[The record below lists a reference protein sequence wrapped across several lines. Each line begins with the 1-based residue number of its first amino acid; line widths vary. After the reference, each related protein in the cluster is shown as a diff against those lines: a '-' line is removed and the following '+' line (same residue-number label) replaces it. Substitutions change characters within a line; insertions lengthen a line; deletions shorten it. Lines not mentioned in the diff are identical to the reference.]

1 MTAKFVLLVVSWL
14 CSLHEISALGWIFP
28 KEPIYREVNDS
39 FRLQCTLDMTAGDA
53 KGSNSS
59 NLMFYR
65 ADEAVPTDQ
74 VKILNAT
81 TIELSVE
88 HAVPSSN
95 YFYICK
101 LNGTKGVDL
110 RSVYIGHKPQR
121 IEDFRCRAPL
131 WKEMNCTFTP
141 EPNGVKTQYVLIFY
155 VEPLMKN
162 YSCNL
167 QQVPNS
173 PLKQCIIPSG
183 DGYRVVYE
191 HYNFVLSAENNLGT
205 HVQSF
210 KINNFD
216 VVVPHQPTECSI
228 DNSTITSHSAVLKWK
243 VHRQYQTFK
252 RSFRFEVKLF
262 SMFHNKQWQLMDT
275 ANMNHSQTKYELP
288 LSRLS
293 YADTRY
299 DVRIRMRTDS
309 TVEDD
314 DMWSNY
320 TSCLFKTLSRQPDN
334 PPDVADGIFEN
345 ANDHLFLYWRELY
358 EWQHNARTGF
368 YYNITKLGP
377 SGQIIEHF
385 NRTRGMIQMRNIEDQ
400 NFTFIIHSANGD
412 GLSAKSSVIFVPSKR
427 HRPEKPEVDKLLSDS
442 GKFTLSWKRS
452 SSRSPY
458 LVTSYTV
465 FWCNTTSNSPNDC
478 HGSINFT
485 TVAANST
492 SFELSGAGSTLNFAV
507 AANAGNLSSGMVWA
521 ACTATH
527 KTDIGKL
534 KTLWITEMLATY
546 INLKWKPEC
555 GDVAHTGYLIYYC
568 PISSPR
574 TLGCKEPE
582 MTINVTDKSLYYT
595 RLDNLKPY
603 VTYKIEIAMYSETH
617 IGPRSEPLV
626 NTTREAAPSP
636 PRELKLRSV
645 TNDSITLSWK
655 APEHINSGKMSYE
668 IRYNNDTL
676 RYYVEE
682 PNSDVETTVPAL
694 SAFTLYNISVRA
706 LTIGY
711 SNASKQLTVRTLVG
725 QPEKVAQLSST
736 INGDSNLV
744 ISWRKPSDTAGC
756 VEFYELKLKTEQT
769 VIYKRRGNQ
778 CQLRQENCKN
788 TDTKSYQ
795 FLVRAVNVIR
805 NGTDFEDLSCEERWS
820 ELQNRWPNLVSQS
833 TECDG
838 GGMDSRASIFASEG
852 FELVYG
858 PWSDP
863 LASWCTKE
871 NNVSLKSTVS
881 IIMLI
886 AIFLMLWFY
895 FKMKQICQVKVIIPD
910 GLNDKTSSGKPD
922 ILGSGGRIIFID
934 QSSNHASSI
943 GSLKKEIYGK
953 EQNQCLLQSSS
964 SSGCG
969 ESVGDLSGHDQRSSL
984 EYFSNS
990 GAFEDDSTSFYDQE
1004 AERQDL
1010 HGFSDEPSDM
1020 IDSQLD
1026 GQLDSTEGVPD
1037 FEANGENRSPDSPIL
1052 SEVKPKA
1059 STTAVPLTVTSGYV
1073 PAPVA
1078 VNPSKAPIN
1087 SSGYLQLSTLVNSG
1101 GMTTS
1106 SDVFSKSANA
1116 KMAATPI
1123 SGYVTHK
1130 QLSAYG
1136 QHLK

>member
-1 MTAKFVLLVVSWL
+1 MTAKFVLLGVFWL
-14 CSLHEISALGWIFP
+14 CSLDAISALGWITP
-28 KEPIYREVNDS
+28 MEPIYREVNAS
-39 FRLQCTLDMTAGDA
+39 FQLECTLDVTNKDA
-53 KGSNSS
+53 KGFNSS

-65 ADEAVPTDQ
+65 ADEAVPRDQ

-81 TIELSVE
+81 TIQLTVE
-88 HAVPSSN
+88 HAVPSPN
-95 YFYICK
+95 YAYTCK
-101 LNGTKGVDL
+101 LNDTKGIGL
-110 RSVYIGHKPQR
+110 RSVYIGHKPQA
-121 IEDFRCRAPL
+121 IKDFRCRAPSWTTL
-131 WKEMNCTFTP
+131 NCTFTP
-141 EPNGVKTQYVLIFY
+141 EPNGIQTQYELIYYLDPFR
-155 VEPLMKN
+155 VN
-162 YSCNL
+162 NSCAL
-167 QQVPNS
+167 QPVPNS
-173 PLKQCIIPSG
+173 PLMQCVLHNG
-183 DGYRVVYE
+183 YGYRAVYE
-191 HYNFVLSAENNLGT
+191 HYHFILLASNTLEKR
-205 HVQSF
+205 VQHF
-210 KINNFD
+210 DINNFD
-216 VVVPHQPTECSI
+216 VVVPDQPTECSI
-228 DNSTITSHSAVLKWK
+228 ENSTITSHSAVLNWA
-243 VHRQYQTFK
+243 VHSKYANFK
-252 RSFRFEVKLF
+252 RSFKFEVKVF
-262 SMFHNKQWQLMDT
+262 SMFHNKQWQFMDT
-275 ANMNHSQTKYELP
+275 ANISHTQNRYQML
-288 LSRLS
+288 LSKLS

-299 DVRIRMRTDS
+299 DVRIRIRTIS
-309 TVEDD
+309 MHTNPNVEDD

-345 ANDHLFLYWRELY
+345 ANDHLFLYWRELH

-368 YYNITKLGP
+368 YYNVTKLGP
-377 SGQIIEHF
+377 NGQIIEHL
-385 NRTRGMIQMRNIEDQ
+385 NRTRGMLQMRNIEDQ
-400 NFTFIIHSANGD
+400 NFTFIIHSANGE

-427 HRPEKPEVDKLLSDS
+427 YRPEKPEVDKLLSDS
-442 GKFTLSWKRS
+442 GKFTLSWKRPS
-452 SSRSPY
+452 PRSTY
-458 LVTSYTV
+458 TVTSYTV

-485 TVAANST
+485 TVAANRT

-507 AANAGNLSSGMVWA
+507 AANAGILSSGMVWA

-582 MTINVTDKSLYYT
+582 VTINVTDKSLYYT

-603 VTYKIEIAMYSETH
+603 VTYKIEIAMYSESH

-636 PRELKLRSV
+636 PRELTLRSV
-645 TNDSITLSWK
+645 TSNSIMLSWK

-676 RYYVEE
+676 RKYVED
-682 PNSDVETTVPAL
+682 PNSDVETTL
-694 SAFTLYNISVRA
+694 NGLNAFTIYNITVRA

-711 SNASKQLTVRTLVG
+711 SNASEQLTVRTRVG

-769 VIYKRRGNQ
+769 VIYKRRGNE

-788 TDTKSYQ
+788 ADTKSYQ

-805 NGTDFEDLSCEERWS
+805 RNDTEFEKLSCEERWS

-838 GGMDSRASIFASEG
+838 GGMDSRDTSFTLSDG
-852 FELVYG
+852 FELVYS

-863 LASWCTKE
+863 LASWCTKGE
-871 NNVSLKSTVS
+871 NFTSLKSVIS
-881 IIMLI
+881 IVMLI
-886 AIFLMLWFY
+886 AIFLTLVFY
-895 FKMKQICQVKVIIPD
+895 FKMKHIWQVKVIIPD

-934 QSSNHASSI
+934 PSSNHASSI
-943 GSLKKEIYGK
+943 GSLKNEIYGK

-969 ESVGDLSGHDQRSSL
+969 ESVGDLSGHDQRSSF
-984 EYFSNS
+984 FSNS

-1004 AERQDL
+1004 AERQ
-1010 HGFSDEPSDM
+1010 FSDEPSDV
-1020 IDSQLD
+1020 IDSQM
-1026 GQLDSTEGVPD
+1026 DSTEGGVPD
-1037 FEANGENRSPDSPIL
+1037 FETNGENRSLDSPIL
-1052 SEVKPKA
+1052 SELKPKPF
-1059 STTAVPLTVTSGYV
+1059 TTVPPLTATPGYV
-1073 PAPVA
+1073 PAPSA
-1078 VNPSKAPIN
+1078 VNPTRAPV
-1087 SSGYLQLSTLVNSG
+1087 STSGYLQLSTLVNGG
-1101 GMTTS
+1101 GMMMS

>member
-1 MTAKFVLLVVSWL
+1 MSAKCVLLVVFWL
-14 CSLHEISALGWIFP
+14 CRLDEILALGWIFP
-28 KEPIYREVNDS
+28 KEPIYLEENDS
-39 FRLQCTLDMTAGDA
+39 FRMQCMLDMTARDA
-53 KGSNSS
+53 RGFNSS

-65 ADEAVPTDQ
+65 ADEVVPREQ

-81 TIELSVE
+81 TIELTVE
-88 HAVPSSN
+88 HAVPSQV
-95 YFYICK
+95 YAYTCK
-101 LNGTKGVDL
+101 LNDTKGVGL
-110 RSVYIGHKPQR
+110 RSVYIGHKPQP
-121 IEDFRCRAPL
+121 IKDFRCRTSS
-131 WKEMNCTFTP
+131 WKTMNCTFTP
-141 EPNGVKTQYVLIFY
+141 EPNGVKPHYELFFKMEPVLS
-155 VEPLMKN
+155 N
-162 YSCNL
+162 YSCEL
-167 QQVPNS
+167 QQVPFS
-173 PLKQCIIPSG
+173 PLKQCIITIG
-183 DGYRVVYE
+183 YGYRAVSEIYR
-191 HYNFVLSAENNLGT
+191 FTLSATNKLGT
-205 HVQSF
+205 QVQEF
-210 KINNFD
+210 TVNNFD
-216 VVVPHQPTECSI
+216 VVVPDQPTECSI
-228 DNSTITSHSAVLKWK
+228 VNSTITSHSAVLKWGVLSK
-243 VHRQYQTFK
+243 YENFK
-252 RSFRFEVKLF
+252 RTFRFEVKVL
-262 SMFHNKQWQLMDT
+262 SMFHNQQWQIMDT
-275 ANMNHSQTKYELP
+275 TNIYRSKNDYQ
-288 LSRLS
+288 LSLNQLS

-299 DVRIRMRTDS
+299 DVRIRMRTNS

-345 ANDHLFLYWRELY
+345 ANDHLFLYWRELH

-385 NRTRGMIQMRNIEDQ
+385 NRTRGMLQMRNIEDQ
-400 NFTFIIHSANGD
+400 NFTFIIHSANGE
-412 GLSAKSSVIFVPSKR
+412 GRSFKSSVIFVPSKR

-442 GKFTLSWKRS
+442 GKFTLSWKRPA
-452 SSRSPY
+452 SRSSY
-458 LVTSYTV
+458 GVTSYTV

-485 TVAANST
+485 TVAANRT

-507 AANAGNLSSGMVWA
+507 AANAGILSSGMVWA

-534 KTLWITEMLATY
+534 KTLWITEMLSTY

-555 GDVAHTGYLIYYC
+555 GDVAHNGYLIYYC
-568 PISSPR
+568 PISAPR

-582 MTINVTDKSLYYT
+582 MSINVTDKSLHYT
-595 RLDNLKPY
+595 RLENLKPY

-636 PRELKLRSV
+636 PRNLTLQSV

-676 RYYVEE
+676 RYSVED
-682 PNSDVETTVPAL
+682 PNSDVETTVSRL
-694 SAFTLYNISVRA
+694 NAFTLYNISVRA

-711 SNASKQLTVRTLVG
+711 SNASEQLTVRTRVG

-736 INGDSNLV
+736 VNGDSNLV

-769 VIYKRRGNQ
+769 VIYKHRGNE

-788 TDTKSYQ
+788 AGTKSYQ

-805 NGTDFEDLSCEERWS
+805 NDSKFEDLSCEDRWL
-820 ELQNRWPNLVSQS
+820 ELQNRWPNLVTQS

-838 GGMDSRASIFASEG
+838 GGMDNRASIFTQLEG

-871 NNVSLKSTVS
+871 ETLSLKSTIS
-881 IIMLI
+881 IVLLI
-886 AIFLMLWFY
+886 AICVIIFFY
-895 FKMKQICQVKVIIPD
+895 FLKMKHICQVKVIIPD
-910 GLNDKTSSGKPD
+910 GLNDKSSSGKPD

-934 QSSNHASSI
+934 QSSNHAPSI
-943 GSLKKEIYGK
+943 GSLKKEIFGK

-984 EYFSNS
+984 EYFSNG

-1020 IDSQLD
+1020 IDSQMD
-1026 GQLDSTEGVPD
+1026 NTEGIPD
-1037 FEANGENRSPDSPIL
+1037 FESNGESRSTDSPIL
-1052 SEVKPKA
+1052 SEVKPKP
-1059 STTAVPLTVTSGYV
+1059 AVAALPLTVSSGYV

-1078 VNPSKAPIN
+1078 VNPTRAPVS
-1087 SSGYLQLSTLVNSG
+1087 SSGYLQLSTLVNGG
-1101 GMTTS
+1101 GMMMS

-1116 KMAATPI
+1116 KMPATPI

-1136 QHLK
+1136 QHLN

>member
-1 MTAKFVLLVVSWL
+1 MTAKCILLVVFWL
-14 CSLHEISALGWIFP
+14 CSLDAILALGWIFP
-28 KEPIYREVNDS
+28 KEPIYCEENES
-39 FRLQCTLDMTAGDA
+39 FRLQCMLDMTVAN
-53 KGSNSS
+53 GSNSS

-65 ADEAVPTDQ
+65 ADEVVPRDQ
-74 VKILNAT
+74 VKILNET
-81 TIELSVE
+81 TIELTVD
-88 HAVPSSN
+88 HAVPSQD
-95 YFYICK
+95 YIYVCK
-101 LNGTKGVDL
+101 LNGTIGIDL
-110 RSVYIGHKPQR
+110 RSVYIGHKPQP
-121 IEDFRCRAPL
+121 IKDFRCRAPS
-131 WKEMNCTFTP
+131 WKQMNCTFTP
-141 EPNGVKTQYVLIFY
+141 DPNGISTQYELNFKMEPVLA
-155 VEPLMKN
+155 N
-162 YSCNL
+162 YSCKL

-173 PLKQCIIPSG
+173 PLKQCIITIG
-183 DGYRVVYE
+183 YGYRVVTEIYR
-191 HYNFVLSAENNLGT
+191 FILSATNKLGT
-205 HVQSF
+205 QVQEF
-210 KINNFD
+210 EINNFD
-216 VVVPHQPTECSI
+216 VVVPEQPTHCSI
-228 DNSTITSHSAVLKWK
+228 VNSTITSHSAVLEWV
-243 VHRQYQTFK
+243 VHNKYENFK
-252 RSFRFEVKLF
+252 RSLRFEVKLL
-262 SMFHNKQWQLMDT
+262 SMFHNQQWQLMDT
-275 ANMNHSQTKYELP
+275 ANIHHSKNNYQML
-288 LSRLS
+288 LSQLS
-293 YADTRY
+293 FADTQY
-299 DVRIRMRTDS
+299 DVRIRTRTNS

-345 ANDHLFLYWRELY
+345 ANDHLFLYWRELH
-358 EWQHNARTGF
+358 EWQHNARSGF

-385 NRTRGMIQMRNIEDQ
+385 NRTRGMIQMRNIENQ
-400 NFTFIIHSANGD
+400 NFTFIIHSANGE
-412 GLSAKSSVIFVPSKR
+412 GLSAKSSVIFVPSKQY
-427 HRPEKPEVDKLLSDS
+427 RPEKPEVDKLLSDS
-442 GKFTLSWKRS
+442 GKFTLSWKRP
-452 SSRSPY
+452 SSRSSNPI
-458 LVTSYTV
+458 TSYTV

-485 TVAANST
+485 TVAANRT

-507 AANAGNLSSGMVWA
+507 AANNGILSSGMVWA

-555 GDVAHTGYLIYYC
+555 GDVAHTGYLIFYC

-582 MTINVTDKSLYYT
+582 MSINVTDKSLYYT

-636 PRELKLRSV
+636 PRNLVLRKV

-676 RYYVEE
+676 RYHVED
-682 PNSDVETTVPAL
+682 PNSDVVTTVPGL
-694 SAFTLYNISVRA
+694 NAFTIYNISVRA

-711 SNASKQLTVRTLVG
+711 SNASEQLTVRTRVG

-736 INGDSNLV
+736 VNGDSNLV
-744 ISWRKPSDTAGC
+744 ISWRKPSDMAGC
-756 VEFYELKLKTEQT
+756 VEFYELKLGTGKT
-769 VIYKRRGNQ
+769 VIYQNKRRANE
-778 CQLRQENCKN
+778 CQLSADKCKYAN
-788 TDTKSYQ
+788 INSYVVS
-795 FLVRAVNVIR
+795 VRAANVIS
-805 NGTDFEDLSCEERWS
+805 NDSKFEDLSCEERWS
-820 ELQNRWPNLVSQS
+820 ELQNRWPNLAAQS

-838 GGMDSRASIFASEG
+838 GGKDNQASDITKDG
-852 FELVYG
+852 FELVFG
-858 PWSDP
+858 PWSEP
-863 LASWCTKE
+863 LSSWCTKE
-871 NNVSLKSTVS
+871 DNFSLKSVIS
-881 IIMLI
+881 MVMLI
-886 AIFLMLWFY
+886 AICLTLIFY
-895 FKMKQICQVKVIIPD
+895 CFKMKHICQVKVIIPD
-910 GLNDKTSSGKPD
+910 GLNDKSSSGKPD

-984 EYFSNS
+984 EYFSNG

-1020 IDSQLD
+1020 IDSQM
-1026 GQLDSTEGVPD
+1026 DSAEGGVPD
-1037 FEANGENRSPDSPIL
+1037 FEANGENRSPDSPIV
-1052 SEVKPKA
+1052 SEVKPKP
-1059 STTAVPLTVTSGYV
+1059 STTALPLTVTSGYV

-1078 VNPSKAPIN
+1078 VNPTRAPVS
-1087 SSGYLQLSTLVNSG
+1087 SSGYLQLSTLVNGG
-1101 GMTTS
+1101 GMMS

-1116 KMAATPI
+1116 KIAATPI

-1136 QHLK
+1136 QHLN